1 MWGLQKEVRTLLF
14 DIWAYAGSTESEFPA
29 NCVPE
34 LQGSQSK
41 ERCIVKEPG
50 VQVLG
55 MELELT

>member
-1 MWGLQKEVRTLLF
+1 MGELQKEVHTLLF
-14 DIWAYAGSTESEFPA
+14 DIWAHTGTTESEFPV

-34 LQGSQSK
+34 LQGSQSE
-41 ERCIVKEPG
+41 ERYIVREPR

>member
-1 MWGLQKEVRTLLF
+1 MGGLQKEVHTLLF
-14 DIWAYAGSTESEFPA
+14 GIRAHTGTSESEFPA

-34 LQGSQSK
+34 FQGSQS
-41 ERCIVKEPG
+41 EEGYIVREPR